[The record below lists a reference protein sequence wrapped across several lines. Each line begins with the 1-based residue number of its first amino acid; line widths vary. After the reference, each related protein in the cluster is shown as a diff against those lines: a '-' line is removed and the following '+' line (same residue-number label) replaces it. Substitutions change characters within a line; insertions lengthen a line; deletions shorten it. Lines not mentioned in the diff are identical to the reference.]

1 VTASTP
7 ATGHSGSPVRRIRT
21 FHARRNRITPT
32 QASALA
38 RYRDPW
44 LLPVDGQLLDLPW
57 IFGNTH
63 PVVLEIGFGMGDATA
78 QLAEQEPDVNVVA
91 VDVHTPGVGQLLD
104 HVGRRNLR
112 NVRVMQGDAVE
123 VVGSMVPAGSLA
135 GVRIFFPDPWPKARH
150 HKRRLVQP
158 AFVSLL
164 TSRLRP
170 GGYLH
175 CATDWEPYGE
185 QMLRVVAAEPGLH
198 NEHEGYAPRPA
209 SRPTTRFEER
219 GLARGHRVVD
229 VIATRTLDA

>member
-7 ATGHSGSPVRRIRT
+7 AAGQTGPAQRRIRT

-44 LLPVDGQLLDLPW
+44 LLPADGQLLDLPW

-78 QLAEQEPDVNVVA
+78 QMAEQEPAVNVLA

-104 HVGRRNLR
+104 HVGRRTLT
-112 NVRVMQGDAVE
+112 NVRVIQGDAVE
-123 VVGSMVPAGSLA
+123 VVGAMLPASCLA
-135 GVRIFFPDPWPKARH
+135 GARIFFPDPWPKARH

-164 TSRLRP
+164 ASRLRP

-185 QMLRVVAAEPGLH
+185 QMLQVVADEPALH
-198 NEHEGYAPRPA
+198 NDHGGYAPRPQ
-209 SRPTTRFEER
+209 SRPVTRFEER

-229 VIATRTLDA
+229 VFATRTLGA